1 MAQVVLC
8 SLDELPQGGSLRADF
23 SCDSH
28 AQGIALIR
36 KGDTVYAYINRCPH
50 QDLPLD
56 WLRGQFLDQRGQQ
69 IVCAM
74 HGATFRIEDGR
85 CVAGPCKGQ
94 RLQALNAR
102 LQGGQ
107 VLVDGEELV
116 AYCD

>member
-23 SCDSH
+23 GGDSH

-36 KGDTVYAYINRCPH
+36 KGNKVYAYINRCPH

-56 WLRGQFLDQRGQQ
+56 WQRGQFLDDRGQQ

-74 HGATFRIEDGR
+74 HGATFRLEDGR

-94 RLQALNAR
+94 RLHALNTC
-102 LQGGQ
+102 LQDSQ
-107 VLVDGEELV
+107 VLVDGEELA